1 MTSPNHPHTVL
12 KADYSGALSMLL
24 RYPPSKPHSPQAF
37 VHDALYLEQNPTAER
52 GSFLISK
59 YSGRTP
65 ESSKR
70 RSRSGIR
77 PAMKAHLWEDFKG
90 RSASSSPDSSPSRNT
105 SKSLEALFQDVSQG
119 IQRRTESW
127 GVAKAVRGAVTEA
140 RKNMQTMHYEPGP
153 RFGAA
158 RPRPV
163 ATVAI
168 KGAPQ
173 RPTPTELGLQT
184 KIDRL
189 QERNH
194 ELATLL
200 SEALEDLRVQLD
212 MVKDLETTTNDTVKQ
227 ALERV
232 QSVQSCLE
240 DSMLP
245 PPVGS
250 TSHSVTVDSVSP
262 RSLPPASEPAGHL
275 ETSDMADS
283 HGQETAPSS
292 SLANVACPDISS
304 VTTEAISIAT
314 SNATTT
320 DRHAD
325 AGREGPRAAVR
336 PTLSDAGFSWMLG
349 GSRGLSTFVS
359 PASVPPEQTRHQD
372 HPRGKGSSPL
382 FGTHGDEHPK
392 TDEAEHDLLAL
403 HSLSSARGPL

>member
-1 MTSPNHPHTVL
+1 
-12 KADYSGALSMLL
+12 MLL
-24 RYPPSKPHSPQAF
+24 RYPPSEPHSPQAF

-59 YSGRTP
+59 YSGRPP

-90 RSASSSPDSSPSRNT
+90 RSASSSPDFSPARNT
-105 SKSLEALFQDVSQG
+105 PKSLEALLQDVSQG
-119 IQRRTESW
+119 IQRRTEAW

-163 ATVAI
+163 PTVAI

-173 RPTPTELGLQT
+173 GPTPTELGLRT

-189 QERNH
+189 EERNQ

-200 SEALEDLRVQLD
+200 GQALKDLRVQLD
-212 MVKDLETTTNDTVKQ
+212 TVKDLETTTNGTVKQ

-240 DSMLP
+240 DSRLP

-250 TSHSVTVDSVSP
+250 TSHTVTVDSLLPQSP
-262 RSLPPASEPAGHL
+262 PPASESANHL
-275 ETSDMADS
+275 ETPDMAES
-283 HGQETAPSS
+283 HGPKSARPS
-292 SLANVACPDISS
+292 SLADVAGPGINRG
-304 VTTEAISIAT
+304 TTEAISVAI
-314 SNATTT
+314 SSATTT
-320 DRHAD
+320 DGHGD
-325 AGREGPRAAVR
+325 AGREGPRAVVR
-336 PTLSDAGFSWMLG
+336 PSLSDAGFSWMLG
-349 GSRGLSTFVS
+349 GNRGLSTFVS
-359 PASVPPEQTRHQD
+359 QASVPPEQTRHQD
-372 HPRGKGSSPL
+372 HPRKGSSPL
-382 FGTHGDEHPK
+382 FGTHEDEHPK

-403 HSLSSARGPL
+403 RSLSGAQGPL

>member
-1 MTSPNHPHTVL
+1 
-12 KADYSGALSMLL
+12 
-24 RYPPSKPHSPQAF
+24 
-37 VHDALYLEQNPTAER
+37 
-52 GSFLISK
+52 
-59 YSGRTP
+59 
-65 ESSKR
+65 
-70 RSRSGIR
+70 
-77 PAMKAHLWEDFKG
+77 MKAHLWEDFKG
-90 RSASSSPDSSPSRNT
+90 RSASSSPDSSPARN
-105 SKSLEALFQDVSQG
+105 SPKSLESLLQDVSQG
-119 IQRRTESW
+119 IQRRTEAW

-163 ATVAI
+163 STVAV

-173 RPTPTELGLQT
+173 GPTPTELGLQT

-189 QERNH
+189 EERNQ

-200 SEALEDLRVQLD
+200 GEALKDLRVQLD

-227 ALERV
+227 ALEQV

-250 TSHSVTVDSVSP
+250 TSHTVTVDSVTPQSP
-262 RSLPPASEPAGHL
+262 PPASEAANHL
-275 ETSDMADS
+275 ETPDMAES
-283 HGQETAPSS
+283 HGQKTAPPS
-292 SLANVACPDISS
+292 SLADAAGPSINSG
-304 VTTEAISIAT
+304 TTDAISVAT

-320 DRHAD
+320 DVHAD

-336 PTLSDAGFSWMLG
+336 PSLSDAGFSWMLG
-349 GSRGLSTFVS
+349 GNRGLSTFVS
-359 PASVPPEQTRHQD
+359 QASVPPEQTRHQD
-372 HPRGKGSSPL
+372 HSRKGSSPL
-382 FGTHGDEHPK
+382 FGTHGDEHSK

-403 HSLSSARGPL
+403 RSLSGARGPL